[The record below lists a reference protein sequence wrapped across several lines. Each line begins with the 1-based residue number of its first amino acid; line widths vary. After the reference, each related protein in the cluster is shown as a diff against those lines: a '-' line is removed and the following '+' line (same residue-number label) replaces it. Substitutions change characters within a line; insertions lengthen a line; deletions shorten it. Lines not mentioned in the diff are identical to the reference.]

1 MGQKV
6 EKRRGPRI
14 RLSGQTSEGVS
25 GGIRGSESLK
35 DFRDL
40 TDGLSNRLELPSLE
54 AMRAGAVNNPISLM
68 RRFLVAMRSAGLPK
82 ERAMRVSVWMERQI
96 DALWPMEHT
105 PIRVLEERAM
115 VAEAEDDIAQQRHNL
130 DRTIASL
137 EFRISTLTNEIVAD
151 KLCLANYQRER
162 ETLK

>member
-1 MGQKV
+1 MTATKTNGNEGDMGQKV

-54 AMRAGAVNNPISLM
+54 AMRAGAVNNPISL
-68 RRFLVAMRSAGLPK
+68 AY
-82 ERAMRVSVWMERQI
+82 
-96 DALWPMEHT
+96 
-105 PIRVLEERAM
+105 LEQRWNVPLNQFVITM
-115 VAEAEDDIAQQRHNL
+115 LKDIL
-130 DRTIASL
+130 TDRTYNKS
-137 EFRISTLTNEIVAD
+137 
-151 KLCLANYQRER
+151 
-162 ETLK
+162 